1 MAAETEFAGSAQL
14 LVQSW
19 AVGSEKRQQVIT
31 AMLETRQGYL
41 WIGTNKGLVRF
52 DGVRF
57 TDFPYTTT
65 AGMSQG
71 GTNFAAIW
79 EDSFG
84 GIWAGTEAGVTHYD
98 GARFVSLTT
107 RDGLP
112 SNSVVRVDGDPSGA
126 VWLFTPKLKAS
137 AGGIMRN
144 LHSFTLSGT
153 TEPPA
158 NWWPVMP
165 ISPAKWLISGCGDCA
180 RTTCCNGSPM
190 GIGATFRFPQAT
202 S

>member
-52 DGVRF
+52 DGFRF

-71 GTNFAAIW
+71 GTNFTAMW

-84 GIWAGTEAGVTHYD
+84 VVWAGTEAGATLLRRRALFLSDH
-98 GARFVSLTT
+98 ARRPPEQFGRTGGWRT
-107 RDGLP
+107 RRRGL
-112 SNSVVRVDGDPSGA
+112 A
-126 VWLFTPKLKAS
+126 
-137 AGGIMRN
+137 
-144 LHSFTLSGT
+144 LHS
-153 TEPPA
+153 
-158 NWWPVMP
+158 
-165 ISPAKWLISGCGDCA
+165 
-180 RTTCCNGSPM
+180 
-190 GIGATFRFPQAT
+190 
-202 S
+202 